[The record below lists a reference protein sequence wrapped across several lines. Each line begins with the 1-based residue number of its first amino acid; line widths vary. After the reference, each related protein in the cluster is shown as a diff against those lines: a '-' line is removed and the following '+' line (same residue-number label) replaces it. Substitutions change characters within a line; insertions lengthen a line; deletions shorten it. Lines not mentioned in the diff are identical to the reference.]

1 MLPCNGSDISLA
13 ADPAINFR
21 MNAAGKAK
29 LVITPRHSGNAVFE
43 RSFDLE
49 RRGS

>member
-1 MLPCNGSDISLA
+1 MLPCNVSDISLA

-21 MNAAGKAK
+21 INAAGKGK
-29 LVITPRHSGNAVFE
+29 LLITARDSDNAVFE

-49 RRGS
+49 QRGS